1 MNIIFLENLEFKV
14 FERFINYANINIS
27 CYSSSLLQL
36 IGFNKAKCIDII
48 NKKDKLW
55 VSC

>member
-14 FERFINYANINIS
+14 FERFINYASINIS
-27 CYSSSLLQL
+27 CHSGSLLQL